1 MKIRIGLTFL
11 LIALLV
17 ALPAAPAVQAAAPAQ
32 VDDPRDVG
40 AFFDSIL
47 PAQLK
52 AEHIAGASVSVVHAG
67 KLVFS
72 KGYGFADVA
81 AQKPVNPAQT
91 LFRSGSISKLFV
103 AVAAMQLAERGKLDM
118 NADINQYLKA
128 FQIPATFS
136 KPVTM
141 ANLLT
146 HTSGMDVPITGTFV
160 ADAAAL
166 KPLGVYLGA
175 HLPRRVYPPGEV
187 PAYSNYGLTLAGYI
201 VEQVSGMPFNQY
213 VDVNILKPLGMSHST
228 FEQPLPASLSANFST
243 GYTDNG
249 GQLVPQPFEF
259 IQPWPAGSLSATADD
274 MAHFMIAM
282 LDQGSYNGVQILK
295 SQSVQ
300 ELQKLHFQADANVS
314 GMAYAFEEMRLNGLH
329 LLTKGGD
336 TLLFHSLLALIPSQ
350 DTGLFVSYNSSSTT
364 LDSERVLQPFLD
376 RYYPAPTPAA
386 EVPITG
392 TGQDTARFT
401 GDYAITE
408 RSEFTYQKI
417 ISLAN
422 VISIRP
428 APEGGIFGQDSRFRP
443 QRFIEVSPGVYRQVD
458 GQETLVFHPASN
470 GAMTLLVGNLPIVA
484 FTRLP
489 WYEMPLF
496 QLGLL
501 GLCMLLF
508 LSAILGWPVA
518 ALVRRRRQMLLH
530 GRARLA
536 RWLAGLGSA
545 LALLF
550 ILGFTALLVL
560 SGSLAFG
567 INRQGLLLGVLTLG
581 WVSAVLFL
589 GAFIL
594 AGLSWVQEFSWGF
607 ASHLHYTLVA
617 LAGVAFVW
625 FLNLWNLLGY
635 HL

>member
-1 MKIRIGLTFL
+1 MKIRIALVFFLITLLLT
-11 LIALLV
+11 
-17 ALPAAPAVQAAAPAQ
+17 LPVAPAVQAAPPAPI
-32 VDDPRDVG
+32 DNPRDVQ

-47 PAQLK
+47 PAQLQ
-52 AEHIAGASVSVVHAG
+52 AEHIAGAVVSVVHAG
-67 KLVFS
+67 KIVFS
-72 KGYGFADVA
+72 KGYGFANVA
-81 AQKPVNPAQT
+81 AQKPVDPAQT
-91 LFRSGSISKLFV
+91 LFRPGSISKLFV
-103 AVAAMQLAERGKLDM
+103 AVAAMQLAEQGKLDL
-118 NADINQYLKA
+118 NADINQYLKT

-136 KPVTM
+136 KPITM

-146 HTSGMDVPITGTFV
+146 HTSGMDVLITGTFV
-160 ADAAAL
+160 PNAAAL
-166 KPLGVYLGA
+166 KPLGTYLSS

-201 VEQVSGMPFNQY
+201 VEQVSGLPFNQY
-213 VDVNILKPLGMSHST
+213 VDLNILKPLGMSHST

-243 GYTDNG
+243 GYMDNG
-249 GQLVPQPFEF
+249 GQLLPQPFEF
-259 IQPWPAGSLSATADD
+259 VQPWPAGSLSATAGD

-282 LDQGSYNGVQILK
+282 LNQGSYNGVQILK
-295 SQSVQ
+295 PQSVQ
-300 ELQKLHFQADANVS
+300 ELQKLHFQVDPNVS

-350 DTGLFVSYNSSSTT
+350 DTGLFVSYNSSSAT

-376 RYYPAPTPAA
+376 RYYPASEPAA
-386 EVPITG
+386 EVPTTG
-392 TGQDTARFT
+392 AGQDTTRFT

-422 VISIRP
+422 VVFIRP
-428 APEGGIFGQDSRFRP
+428 APGGGIFGDDSRFHP
-443 QRFIEVSPGVYRQVD
+443 QRFIEVSPGVFREVN
-458 GQETLVFHPASN
+458 GQEKLVFRAGSN
-470 GAMTLLVGNLPIVA
+470 GAMTLLIGNLPIVA

-489 WYEMPLF
+489 WYEAPLF
-496 QLGLL
+496 QVGLL

-508 LSAILGWPVA
+508 LTAILGWPVS
-518 ALVRRRRQMLLH
+518 ALVRRRRNTPLH

-550 ILGFTALLVL
+550 ILAFTALLVL
-560 SGSLAFG
+560 SGSLTFG
-567 INRQGLLLGVLTLG
+567 INRQALLLGVLTLG
-581 WVSAVLFL
+581 WVSAVLFA
-589 GAFIL
+589 GTFIL
-594 AGLSWVQEFSWGF
+594 AVLSWAKEFPWGV

-635 HL
+635 RL